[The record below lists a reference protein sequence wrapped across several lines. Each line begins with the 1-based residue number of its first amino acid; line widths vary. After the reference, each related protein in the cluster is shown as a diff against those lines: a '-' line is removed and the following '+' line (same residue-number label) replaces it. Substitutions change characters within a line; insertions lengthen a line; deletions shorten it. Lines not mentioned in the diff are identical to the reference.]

1 MLPPYPRSMLRRK
14 AVAFPVH
21 HVLPPGPPINVEF
34 GARPGGAARTLQ
46 HFSTLNGGPGGRG
59 KQETQIDRP
68 WSPPVTFFGRTRNAL
83 KLATPLTAVANF
95 LQVLA
100 INRNS
105 SNYKSSHTR
114 AKSRTRP
121 RDADHELPPPTT
133 TAHQTE
139 TERATLLSKSPHQ
152 NCTISA
158 SMLTSEV
165 SEVEFAAPLAR
176 HALRATPA
184 LQRK

>member
-34 GARPGGAARTLQ
+34 VARPGGAARTLQ

-83 KLATPLTAVANF
+83 KLATPLTAAANF